1 MVRKTEKPV
10 KKISTGYLTYVNR
23 LNWSFFRPR
32 LVMILRRGILRYEKE
47 KGFLEIEG

>member
-1 MVRKTEKPV
+1 MIRKTEKPV

-23 LNWSFFRPR
+23 LNWVILPSR

-47 KGFLEIEG
+47 KRIFGN